1 MTCGSP
7 SMSTLLPR
15 RKRCFGKSVTMRHFS
30 SPRIPCGASTWATTR
45 NSGGPLTLD
54 DVEVDS
60 GAFARGGG
68 FDEGAEAADD
78 SALAAD
84 DFADVF
90 FVDFELVD
98 GGVAILDLLDLERRR
113 RGERVVVAQVF
124 DERAVARRGRFG
136 DHNAVRRLFLGAG
149 AAQSDL
155 QQVSSISSVRRSLRE
170 WREYK
175 SDPLAEHTFYT

>member
-1 MTCGSP
+1 MTWGVP
-7 SMSTLLPR
+7 SISTAFPR

-30 SPRIPCGASTWATTR
+30 SPRTPCGASTWATTR
-45 NSGGPLTLD
+45 NSGGLQALD

-98 GGVAILDLLDLERRR
+98 GGVAILDLVDFDGLGVAHERLGDVLDEPLQVGLELL
-113 RGERVVVAQVF
+113 EVF
-124 DERAVARRGRFG
+124 LV
-136 DHNAVRRLFLGAG
+136 
-149 AAQSDL
+149 
-155 QQVSSISSVRRSLRE
+155 
-170 WREYK
+170 
-175 SDPLAEHTFYT
+175 

>member
-1 MTCGSP
+1 MTWGVP
-7 SMSTLLPR
+7 SISTAFPR

-30 SPRIPCGASTWATTR
+30 SPRTPCGASTWATTR
-45 NSGGPLTLD
+45 NSGGLQALD

-78 SALAAD
+78 SALTAD

-98 GGVAILDLLDLERRR
+98 SGVAVLDFVDFDGVGFVDEGFGNVLDQALQIGLEILIVL
-113 RGERVVVAQVF
+113 VVVEFCVIF
-124 DERAVARRGRFG
+124 S
-136 DHNAVRRLFLGAG
+136 
-149 AAQSDL
+149 SDG
-155 QQVSSISSVRRSLRE
+155 
-170 WREYK
+170 
-175 SDPLAEHTFYT
+175 